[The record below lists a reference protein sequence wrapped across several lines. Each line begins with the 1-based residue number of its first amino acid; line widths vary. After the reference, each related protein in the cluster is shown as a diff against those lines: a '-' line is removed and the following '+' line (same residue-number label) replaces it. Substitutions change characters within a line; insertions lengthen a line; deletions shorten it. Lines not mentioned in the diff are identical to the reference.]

1 MVSSPTRR
9 MFRVVLIALV
19 VLAIVAATAVHMA
32 TRSLRNHIVT
42 LLGPTGHA
50 ERIDVGFTRI
60 TLDRV
65 VIKAPPGWPA
75 ADALRAERIV
85 LTPDL
90 WKLLSHRVSIHDA
103 ELDNAYMSILRT
115 PDGKISL
122 LPNLRAHS
130 SGTDKANASDTS
142 DTSDAANGVS
152 VVASSGAAP
161 ASATS
166 STAAS
171 SQSMPVDLGA
181 IVVHNGTLDFFD
193 ASVAQPPSR
202 LQITQLQS
210 SVGPLHFPTQ
220 NERTQLS
227 IAGKIANATPHGSNN
242 GPTANDAAR
251 SGGPLAINGWI
262 VFGTQ
267 QSDIHTQFSNVDV
280 RTLQPYLNKRKSLA
294 IDSGLVSIDVHST
307 VENRELQANGKITL
321 DQLQLAR
328 GDNTVSA
335 LESIPRDI
343 AIAALKDKQNR
354 ITLDFS
360 LQGNLS
366 DPKFSL
372 NENIA
377 TRLAAGLAKA
387 LGVSAEGVANS
398 VGGTTKG
405 LGGALMNLI
414 GK

>member
-1 MVSSPTRR
+1 MVSSQTRR
-9 MFRVVLIALV
+9 TFRIMAIALI

-32 TRSLRNHIVT
+32 TRSLRDHIVT

-50 ERIDVGFTRI
+50 ARIDVGFTRI
-60 TLDRV
+60 TLDHV

-75 ADALRAERIV
+75 TDALRADRIV

-103 ELDNAYMSILRT
+103 VLDNAYLSILRT

-122 LPNLRAHS
+122 LPNLRTDRNAAHAP
-130 SGTDKANASDTS
+130 TAAS
-142 DTSDAANGVS
+142 GVS
-152 VVASSGAAP
+152 VVPTSTSAPPSTAASSAAIASSGVA
-161 ASATS
+161 ATS
-166 STAAS
+166 S

-193 ASVAQPPSR
+193 ASVVSPPFR
-202 LQITQLQS
+202 LRLNQLQS

-220 NERTQLS
+220 SERTQFS
-227 IAGKIANATPHGSNN
+227 IAGEVADASPQNASSS
-242 GPTANDAAR
+242 R
-251 SGGPLAINGWI
+251 SAPPPGGGPLKIDGWI
-262 VFGTQ
+262 VFSTQ

-280 RTLQPYLNKRKSLA
+280 RSLQPYLNKSKTLA
-294 IDSGLVSIDVHST
+294 IDSGKASLDLHST
-307 VENRELQANGKITL
+307 VENRQLQADGKLTL
-321 DQLQLAR
+321 DQLQLAH
-328 GDNTVSA
+328 GDNAVSA
-335 LESIPRDI
+335 LEAIPRDA
-343 AIAALKDKQNR
+343 AIAALKDKQDR

-387 LGVSAEGVANS
+387 LGVSAEGVAKS
-398 VGGTTKG
+398 VGGTTRG